1 MEEVLKQILDVVIDI
16 KEEQKIM
23 AQKMGTMEEKVDTME
38 QKVDTMEQKVDT
50 MQEKLDK
57 LTAEQLI
64 MNEQIK
70 AIKTDMNILNFK
82 VSTLMKEQEDTK
94 FAVVATVQKVRRS
107 R

>member
-16 KEEQKIM
+16 KAEQKIIG
-23 AQKMGTMEEKVDTME
+23 QKMNTMEEKVDTME
-38 QKVDTMEQKVDT
+38 EKV
-50 MQEKLDK
+50 DK

-82 VSTLMKEQEDTK
+82 VTTLMKEQEDTK
-94 FAVVATVQKVRRS
+94 FAVAATVQKVRRS